1 MGNND
6 LSGLPMVSKGT
17 YAIGHLAVN
26 SGKYCNAREDK
37 TLPSSMLEP
46 PEFSFSA
53 AESRG
58 MKRNT
63 GIDQVFAARNSSWAL
78 AARLFT

>member
-1 MGNND
+1 MVNND
-6 LSGLPMVSKGT
+6 LSRLQVVPTGT
-17 YAIGHLAVN
+17 YAINHLAVN